1 MTNKLKWYHWAARE
15 LTCWWRGHKT
25 RTTWRKRPNY
35 KTLVEMEYT
44 DIPYADRC
52 AGQNPYFYHMASW
65 HHKCVRCRTR
75 WCEWPRDS
83 WHVRQIQAIR
93 GARAST
99 FAYLFGLAESP
110 EHRKWAVILIP
121 SYFLATFFVL
131 RDGWS
136 WPADMMYAFIGLF
149 DRD

>member
-1 MTNKLKWYHWAARE
+1 
-15 LTCWWRGHKT
+15 
-25 RTTWRKRPNY
+25 
-35 KTLVEMEYT
+35 
-44 DIPYADRC
+44 
-52 AGQNPYFYHMASW
+52 
-65 HHKCVRCRTR
+65 
-75 WCEWPRDS
+75 
-83 WHVRQIQAIR
+83 
-93 GARAST
+93 
-99 FAYLFGLAESP
+99 LAESP